1 MSKDDE
7 LFPEDEGRGQRV
19 EGREEGPEAEVGG
32 QKVEARGERL
42 EDEGDSTPHS
52 TLRTPHSSDDDPAL
66 REMIDD
72 NFLEYASYVIRDRAI
87 PQLED
92 GLKPVQRRIMW
103 SLHRNDDGK
112 FIKVAN
118 IVGYT
123 MQFHPH
129 GDASIADA
137 LVTLANKR
145 YLIEGQGNY
154 GNIHTGDPAAASRYI
169 ECRLTPLARE
179 QLFNKHLT
187 RFVPSYDGRNQ
198 EPVTLPAK
206 IPLLLMLGAEGIA
219 VGLSTRILPHNFGEL
234 LKAQI
239 AILRKRGFEL
249 VPDFMTGGIMDA
261 SDYDDGRGRVKV
273 RAVIEVKDKT
283 TLIVREL
290 PFNTTTET
298 LIKSIEDAIRKKKL
312 KIRSIHDYTAEKVEL
327 HLNVLSG
334 QDLQETI
341 DKLYAFTDCE
351 ISVNSAILCIENNR
365 PVELTV
371 KEVLK
376 KLTHRLVEILEQELE
391 WEKARLLDEFHAKT
405 LVQIFIENRIYKDIE
420 ECKTYDAVQ
429 KAVLDGV
436 NRFRHLLRRD
446 VVAEDVE
453 MLLAVRIK
461 RISRFDIDKNRKDL
475 DDILI
480 ALDEVEANLKRMVDY
495 TVDYLKALHKK
506 YAKDYPRLTQIS
518 EDGFKKI
525 EVRKL
530 TASELKLKYD
540 SAGGYLGH
548 AMKEGDDVLECSS
561 LDKLMVVW
569 KDGRYMMMPPPE
581 KLFVDKDMLYVGV
594 FDRDKEFLMA
604 YTHKQTT
611 YLKRFTFGGAIQN
624 KEYSLCPEGRTKVVL
639 FEEGAPENVYVKFA
653 PMKNQRVHQ
662 QLLEVAKY
670 QVKGAKTKGY
680 QITMKKVQNIGT
692 KRPRN
697 WDDSSNLDPN
707 AVMDF

>member
-1 MSKDDE
+1 MSGIDD
-7 LFPEDEGRGQRV
+7 LFPEEAP
-19 EGREEGPEAEVGG
+19 EPEADLSPQAEEVLPEEIPEPGC
-32 QKVEARGERL
+32 EPAN
-42 EDEGDSTPHS
+42 P
-52 TLRTPHSSDDDPAL
+52 DDPAL
-66 REMIDD
+66 RDLINQ
-72 NFLEYASYVIRDRAI
+72 NFLDYASYVIRDRAI

-92 GLKPVQRRIMW
+92 GLKPVQRRILW

-118 IVGYT
+118 IVGYS

-137 LVTLANKR
+137 LVTLTNKR
-145 YLIEGQGNY
+145 YLIEGQGNF
-154 GNIHTGDPAAASRYI
+154 GNLHTGDPAAASRYI

-179 QLFNKHLT
+179 QLFNKQLT

-219 VGLSTRILPHNFGEL
+219 VGLATRILPHNFGEL
-234 LKAQI
+234 IKAQI
-239 AILRKRGFEL
+239 AILRKRSFSL
-249 VPDFMTGGIMDA
+249 LPDFQTGGVMDA

-273 RAVIEVKDKT
+273 RAVIEKKDKT
-283 TLIVREL
+283 TLVIREL

-298 LIKSIEDAIRKKKL
+298 LIKTIEDAIRKKKL
-312 KIRSIHDYTAEKVEL
+312 KIRSIQDYTAENVEL
-327 HLNVLSG
+327 HLNLLAG
-334 QDLQETI
+334 QDQDETI
-341 DKLYAFTDCE
+341 QKLYAFTDCE
-351 ISVNSAILCIENNR
+351 VSVNSAILCIDQLR

-371 KEVLK
+371 TEVLK
-376 KLTHRLVEILEQELE
+376 RLTQRLLWILEQELE
-391 WEKARLLDEFHAKT
+391 LEKQRLLDEFHNKT

-429 KAVLDGV
+429 QAVLDGV

-446 VVAEDVE
+446 VTLEDVE

-475 DDILI
+475 EDILI
-480 ALDEVEANLKRMVDY
+480 ALEEVEHNLGRITDY

-506 YAKDYPRLTQIS
+506 YAGDFPRLTQIA
-518 EDGFKKI
+518 ENGFTRVEI
-525 EVRKL
+525 RQL
-530 TASELKLKYD
+530 TASELKLRLDKD
-540 SAGGYLGH
+540 NGYLGH
-548 AMKEGDDVLECSS
+548 AMKEGEELLACSS
-561 LDKLMVVW
+561 LDKLIVVW

-581 KLFVDKDMLYVGV
+581 KLFVDKDVLYVGI
-594 FDRDKEFLMA
+594 FDRDREFIMA
-604 YTHKQTT
+604 YTHKATT

-624 KEYSLCPEGRTKVVL
+624 KEYSLCPEAKCKVVL
-639 FEEGAPENVYVKFA
+639 FEEGAPEHIYVKFA

-662 QLLEVAKY
+662 QLLQVTNYA
-670 QVKGAKTKGY
+670 VKGAKTKGY
-680 QITMKKVQNIGT
+680 QITMKKVQNIST

-697 WDDSSNLDPN
+697 WDDASNTDPN
-707 AVMDF
+707 AILDF

>member
-1 MSKDDE
+1 MSVDDE
-7 LFPEDEGRGQRV
+7 LFPEEGEAADPR
-19 EGREEGPEAEVGG
+19 AEVGG
-32 QKVEARGERL
+32 ERSGEEDVPHPDGGRHSG
-42 EDEGDSTPHS
+42 EDE
-52 TLRTPHSSDDDPAL
+52 PAL
-66 REMIDD
+66 REMMDD

-92 GLKPVQRRIMW
+92 GLKPVQRRILW

-169 ECRLTPLARE
+169 ECRLTGLARE
-179 QLFNKHLT
+179 QVFNKHLT
-187 RFVPSYDGRNQ
+187 RFIPSYDGRNQ

-219 VGLSTRILPHNFGEL
+219 VGLATRILPHNFGEL

-239 AILRKRGFEL
+239 AILRKRSFEL
-249 VPDFMTGGIMDA
+249 FPDFMTGGVMDA
-261 SDYDDGRGRVKV
+261 SEYDQGRGRVKV

-298 LIKSIEDAIRKKKL
+298 LIRTIEDAIRKKKI

-327 HLNVLSG
+327 HLNLLSG
-334 QDLQETI
+334 QDPEETVQ
-341 DKLYAFTDCE
+341 KLYAFTDCE
-351 ISVNSAILCIENNR
+351 VSVNSAILCIEENR

-371 KEVLK
+371 NEVLK
-376 KLTHRLVEILEQELE
+376 KLTGRLVEILEQELE

-420 ECKTYDAVQ
+420 ECKTYEAVQ
-429 KAVLDGV
+429 QAVLDGV

-480 ALDEVEANLKRMVDY
+480 ALEAVEANLKRMVDY

-506 YAKDYPRLTQIS
+506 YAGEYPRLTRIA
-518 EDGFKKI
+518 ENGFQKI

-530 TASELKLKYD
+530 TASELKLRYD
-540 SAGGYLGH
+540 GSGGYLGH
-548 AMKEGDDVLECSS
+548 AMKEGDEVLECSS
-561 LDKLMVVW
+561 LDKIMVVW

-581 KLFVDKDMLYVGV
+581 KLFVDKDVLYVGV
-594 FDRDKEFLMA
+594 FDRDREFIMA

-624 KEYSLCPEGRTKVVL
+624 KEYSLCPDGKTKVVL
-639 FEEGAPENVYVKFA
+639 FEEGVPEHVYVKFA

-662 QLLEVAKY
+662 QLLQVTNY
-670 QVKGAKTKGY
+670 QVKGAKAKGY
-680 QITMKKVQNIGT
+680 QITMKKVQNIAT

-697 WDDSSNLDPN
+697 WDDSSNTDPN